1 MPIAFSLFIRLGV
14 VPLLL
19 LVSHHADLGQALDD
33 VPPSGAVVPTAA
45 MSLARYA
52 HTATTLADGRVL
64 VLGGL
69 TSEVQAA
76 HSAEMYDPVAG
87 RFRSLPRM
95 ITVRHSHTATRLPD
109 GKVLIAGGYTE
120 GSAEGSATVANA
132 ELFDP
137 ATNTFTPTGPLQSAR
152 AGHVAVLLKN
162 GKVLIA
168 GGVGPEWRF
177 LSSAELYDPATGR
190 FAPVGDMTVARES
203 HAAVRL
209 QDGRVLIVGGHRGR
223 RADITLY
230 ASAEVFDPA
239 DQRFRRVGD
248 MQTRRHKHDAVLLAD
263 GRVLVTGG
271 SDERDDRGAYRST
284 EVFDPAS
291 GTFSP
296 GSPLVRPRYKH
307 IGSSVLLPT
316 GAVLLAGGAAEAEV
330 FDPRSGKSAVV
341 ASATQL
347 SGQFSA
353 VAMTHAGQVLITGG
367 YGSGQGPQS
376 SAWVYR
382 P

>member
-1 MPIAFSLFIRLGV
+1 VPIALLSSVRLFLL
-14 VPLLL
+14 PLLL
-19 LVSHHADLGQALDD
+19 LVSNPDEIRNSPEDTPTAG
-33 VPPSGAVVPTAA
+33 VVVPTAA

-52 HTATTLADGRVL
+52 HTATPLADGRVL
-64 VLGGL
+64 VLGGF
-69 TSEVQAA
+69 TSEAQAA
-76 HSAEMYDPVAG
+76 HSAEAYDPVAG
-87 RFRSLPRM
+87 RFRALPRM
-95 ITVRHSHTATRLPD
+95 VTVRHSHTATVLPD
-109 GKVLIAGGYTE
+109 GKVLIAGGYAA
-120 GSAEGSATVANA
+120 GSTTVANA

-137 ATNTFTPTGPLQSAR
+137 ARNTFTATGSLRAAR

-168 GGVGPEWRF
+168 GGVGPEWSF

-190 FAPVGDMTVARES
+190 FVAISDMTVARES

-223 RADITLY
+223 RADIILY
-230 ASAEVFDPA
+230 ASAEVFDPS
-239 DQRFRRVGD
+239 DNRFHRVGD

-271 SDERDDRGAYRST
+271 SDERDNQGAYRST
-284 EVFDPAS
+284 EVFDPAR
-291 GTFSP
+291 GTFSA
-296 GSPLVRPRYKH
+296 GSLLARPRYKH
-307 IGSSVLLPT
+307 NGSSVLLPT
-316 GAVLLAGGAAEAEV
+316 GRVLIAGGAGEAEV
-330 FDPRSGKSAVV
+330 LDPRTGATSVV
-341 ASATQL
+341 PGATQL

-353 VAMTHAGQVLITGG
+353 VAMTRSGQVLITGG

-376 SAWVYR
+376 AAWVYR

>member
-1 MPIAFSLFIRLGV
+1 VPIAFSLSIRLVV

-19 LVSHHADLGQALDD
+19 LVSHHADRGHGLDD
-33 VPPSGAVVPTAA
+33 APPSGAVVPTAA
-45 MSLARYA
+45 MRLARYA

-64 VLGGL
+64 VLGGF

-76 HSAEMYDPVAG
+76 HSAEAYDPVAG

-109 GKVLIAGGYTE
+109 GKVLIAGGY
-120 GSAEGSATVANA
+120 AEGSATVAKA

-137 ATNTFTPTGPLQSAR
+137 ATNTFTPTAPLQSAR

-239 DQRFRRVGD
+239 DHRFRRVGE

-284 EVFDPAS
+284 EVFDPAR

-296 GSPLVRPRYKH
+296 GSPLAFPRYKH
-307 IGSSVLLPT
+307 NGSSVLLPT
-316 GAVLLAGGAAEAEV
+316 GTVLLAGGAAEAEV
-330 FDPRSGKSAVV
+330 FDPRSGRTAAV
-341 ASATQL
+341 AGATQL

-367 YGSGQGPQS
+367 YGNGQGPQS